1 MTNETERGGEE
12 TLETAVPPNEE
23 ISQLKQE
30 VDKLQT
36 KLKITSK
43 RSSGRIGVIFL
54 VLGALSLTLS
64 MFDIKELLS
73 QTPLAPFAPSI
84 TGNTQIL
91 AFVGLSLVLW
101 GGLFILARPISYV
114 RSSLLEATA
123 ISLYAT
129 IDRIKKDLKYNSK
142 SYYIPPFPKEVYI
155 PEHLKGLKEMI
166 VFISANDEE
175 GLPAINEIA
184 EGRFLLEEPKGMI
197 LTPPG
202 LGLVEYLEEELRINF
217 TRMGLEDLCELLPK
231 VFPEDLQLAK
241 GMTMVA
247 EGKLV
252 YLNIVGSI
260 YKSLCYDE
268 EVQSVHLL
276 GSPLVSAIACAIAKT
291 TGKPVTIQDT
301 VINSDTETID
311 ATYQI
316 IDV

>member
-1 MTNETERGGEE
+1 MTNEPAAEEEE
-12 TLETAVPPNEE
+12 TLETVASLTEE
-23 ISQLKQE
+23 SSQLQRE
-30 VDKLQT
+30 VDKLQA
-36 KLKITSK
+36 KLKRTSK
-43 RSSGRIGVIFL
+43 SSSGRIGVIFL
-54 VLGALSLTLS
+54 VLGAISLILS
-64 MFDIKELLS
+64 MFNIKELLS
-73 QTPLAPFAPSI
+73 QTPFAPFVPSI

-91 AFVGLSLVLW
+91 AFVGLGLVLW
-101 GGLFILARPISYV
+101 GVLFILARPLSYV

-166 VFISANDEE
+166 VFISANDED
-175 GLPAINEIA
+175 GLPTINEIA
-184 EGRFLLEEPKGMI
+184 KGRFLLEKPKGMI

-202 LGLVEYLEEELRINF
+202 LGLIEYLEEELMINF
-217 TRMGLEDLCELLPK
+217 TRMDLEDLCELLPK
-231 VFPEDLQLAK
+231 IIPEDLQLAK
-241 GMTMVA
+241 EVTMEV

-252 YLNIVGSI
+252 HLNIVGSI
-260 YKSLCYDE
+260 YKSLCYE
-268 EVQSVHLL
+268 KELPSVHLL

-311 ATYQI
+311 VTYQI

>member
-1 MTNETERGGEE
+1 MTNESVGDGEE
-12 TLETAVPPNEE
+12 TIEPTVSLDDEN
-23 ISQLKQE
+23 SQLQRE
-30 VDKLQT
+30 VEKLQA
-36 KLKITSK
+36 KLKKATK
-43 RSSGRIGVIFL
+43 RPSGKIGVIFL
-54 VLGALSLTLS
+54 VLGAISLILS
-64 MFDIKELLS
+64 MFNIKELLS
-73 QTPLAPFAPSI
+73 QTPFAPFVPSI
-84 TGNTQIL
+84 TGNTQTL
-91 AFVGLSLVLW
+91 AFVGLGLVLW
-101 GGLFILARPISYV
+101 GGLFILARPVSYV

-166 VFISANDEE
+166 VFISANDED

-184 EGRFLLEEPKGMI
+184 EGRFLLDEPKGMT

-202 LGLVEYLEEELRINF
+202 LGLVEYLEEELMINF
-217 TRMGLEDLCELLPK
+217 TRMSLEDLCELLPK
-231 VFPEDLQLAK
+231 VIPEDLQLAK
-241 GMTMVA
+241 GMAMEV

-252 YLNIVGSI
+252 HLNIVGSI
-260 YKSLCYDE
+260 YKSLCYE
-268 EVQSVHLL
+268 KEIPSVHLL

-311 ATYQI
+311 VTYQI